1 MFFCRCVRMVKLIIL
16 FSKISFTGRP
26 FLFGGS
32 LAELAA
38 KIKKSGAAGQLFIF
52 FKSDYFLKSIIA
64 SSQFFAE

>member
-1 MFFCRCVRMVKLIIL
+1 MFFLPVCAYGQVNYL

-52 FKSDYFLKSIIA
+52 FKSDYFLESIIA
-64 SSQFFAE
+64 GGQFFTE